1 MTIEYTGRGEPVR
14 SMDLLWGTH
23 RAPTRGPKPGLTV
36 ERIMRTAIGIAD
48 REGLAALSMRR
59 VADELGVGTM
69 SLYTYVPGKGELL
82 DVMFDRVVAEVAVPD
97 RAGGGWRK
105 RLERVA
111 VAQWDLYRRH
121 PWLLQIS
128 NSRAV
133 FGPNVLGAYDA
144 SLRSVSGLGLSG
156 REMVQ
161 VVSLVA
167 GYVRGVVLEVVDAE
181 QAERRTGISTDDWWR
196 THAPLIE
203 QRLDSKRFPMLT
215 SPELEG
221 AYEQAEGGDPDYFV
235 QLALDN
241 FEFGLQRV
249 LDGIASLVERR
260 RGQVAGRVSARSDRS
275 RSRT

>member
-1 MTIEYTGRGEPVR
+1 MTTEYTGRGDPAR

-23 RAPTRGPKPGLTV
+23 PVPSRGPRPGLTV
-36 ERIMRTAIGIAD
+36 ERIVRAAIGIAD
-48 REGLAALSMRR
+48 REGLEGLSMRR
-59 VADELGVGTM
+59 IADELGVGTM
-69 SLYTYVPGKGELL
+69 SLYTYVPGKAELL
-82 DVMFDRVVAEVAVPD
+82 DVMLDRVVGDVAFPD

-105 RLERVA
+105 HLERIA
-111 VAQWDLYRRH
+111 AAQWDMYRTH
-121 PWLLQIS
+121 PWLLRIS
-128 NSRAV
+128 QSRAV
-133 FGPNVLGAYDA
+133 FGPNVLEAYDA

-156 REMVQ
+156 REMMQ

-181 QAERRTGISTDDWWR
+181 QAERRTGISTDDWWL
-196 THAPLIE
+196 THYPLIE
-203 QRLDSKRFPMLT
+203 QRIDPERFPLLT

-221 AYEQAEGGDPDYFV
+221 AYEQPEGGDPDYLV

-249 LDGIASLVERR
+249 LDGIEALVERR
-260 RGQVAGRVSARSDRS
+260 RDRPARRVSGRSARS

>member
-1 MTIEYTGRGEPVR
+1 MTIEYTGRGDPVR

-23 RAPTRGPKPGLTV
+23 PAPTRGPKPGLTV
-36 ERIMRTAIGIAD
+36 ERIVRTAIGIAD

-82 DVMFDRVVAEVAVPD
+82 DIMLDRVVGEVGFPD
-97 RAGGGWRK
+97 RAGRGWRNH
-105 RLERVA
+105 LERIA
-111 VAQWDLYRRH
+111 VAQWDMYRGH

-133 FGPNVLGAYDA
+133 FGPNVLEAYDA
-144 SLRSVSGLGLSG
+144 SLRAVSGLGLSG

-161 VVSLVA
+161 VISLVA

-181 QAERRTGISTDDWWR
+181 QAERRTGISTDDWWL
-196 THAPLIE
+196 THAPLVQ
-203 QRLDSKRFPMLT
+203 QRLEPERFPMLT

-221 AYEQAEGGDPDYFV
+221 AHEQAEGGDPDYLV

-241 FEFGLQRV
+241 FAFGLQRV

-260 RGQVAGRVSARSDRS
+260 RGRAARRVSGRSARS